1 MAVTLNRGYQ
11 LEQYRK
17 DKFLTDVILT
27 SEDVS
32 LPCHKLIL
40 SLYSPYF
47 RTMFQ
52 SSGFMESGQSHISMN
67 HVNKD
72 LLVIIVK
79 FIYTGEIIITKDT
92 AVDILEVVNLLQ
104 IEDQGQ
110 CLKKEITKVLI
121 SSVKNSVRFQ
131 DLFFI
136 WNISVT
142 YDLHQVVEIV
152 LLEMEVKLE
161 SFLTNPEDLL
171 WLGYLGWEELKQIL
185 QRSELCIES
194 EAVLLK
200 FVLDWAQDKVTS
212 MEEFQNLQEL
222 LGCVRLGTLDK
233 KFLRHQLCERF
244 PDYCDITT
252 PLSISASNYFPRS
265 CGNCHYIVQYKLTKT
280 QIRNIEDFIDSGQ
293 KSMFLGFNLFNLKK
307 QSSLKSLTNMSSMVG
322 TAAGH
327 YGRPVTSGSFLV
339 QWRHII
345 MVIGGVT
352 ETCKVKK
359 IYFTRVRGQ
368 FWPTILLSWA

>member
-1 MAVTLNRGYQ
+1 MSYFHICQLVLLIFIIVAVTLNRGYQ

-17 DKFLTDVILT
+17 EKFLTDVILT

-52 SSGFMESGQSHISMN
+52 SSGFLESGQSHISMN
-67 HVNKD
+67 HVRAD
-72 LLVIIVK
+72 LLEIIVK
-79 FIYTGEIIITKDT
+79 FIYTGEIIITRDT

-110 CLKKEITKVLI
+110 CLKKDITKVLI

-131 DLFFI
+131 ELFFI

-161 SFLTNPEDLL
+161 SFLTNSEDLL

-194 EAVLLK
+194 EALLLK

-212 MEEFQNLQEL
+212 MEEFLNLHVWE
-222 LGCVRLGTLDK
+222 
-233 KFLRHQLCERF
+233 
-244 PDYCDITT
+244 
-252 PLSISASNYFPRS
+252 
-265 CGNCHYIVQYKLTKT
+265 
-280 QIRNIEDFIDSGQ
+280 
-293 KSMFLGFNLFNLKK
+293 
-307 QSSLKSLTNMSSMVG
+307 
-322 TAAGH
+322 
-327 YGRPVTSGSFLV
+327 
-339 QWRHII
+339 
-345 MVIGGVT
+345 
-352 ETCKVKK
+352 
-359 IYFTRVRGQ
+359 
-368 FWPTILLSWA
+368 